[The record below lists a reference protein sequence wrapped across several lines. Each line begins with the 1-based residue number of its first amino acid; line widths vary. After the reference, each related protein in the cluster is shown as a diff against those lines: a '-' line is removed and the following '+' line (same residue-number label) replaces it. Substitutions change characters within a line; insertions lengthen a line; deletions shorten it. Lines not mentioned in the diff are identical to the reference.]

1 MTVSLEEA
9 IETAVAVP
17 DCSAEGP
24 GILLLSELFP
34 PAVGG
39 SAVLFSGIYSRVPQ
53 DVVVLTDAAASPG
66 AADERRGR
74 LRVLRRGIG
83 TRRWGVLDV
92 SGVAHHLRVAWY
104 TRTLGA
110 DSVVHCARALPEG
123 LAAAIART
131 AGGPPFVCWTHG
143 EDLVTA
149 STSRELSSLTKWVY
163 RRAAAAVANSRN
175 TARLLLDIG
184 VLPEKIEV
192 VYPAVDASRF
202 HPGVDGGHL
211 RRRLGLHD
219 DTVLLLSVGRLQR
232 RKGHD
237 VTLTA
242 LSQLVGPVPRWHYV
256 VVGDGQERRRL
267 EGLVAGYG
275 LADRVTFVG
284 EVDDEQLPAWY
295 AASDIFIMPNRVD
308 EGDIEGFGIVF
319 LEAAAAG
326 RPVIGGD
333 SGGVP
338 EAVERDETGLLVDG
352 TDPHAVGEAICTL
365 ASAPELRARLGWAGR
380 DRVIRRFTWDRAA
393 EQVAR
398 LHARVAPG
406 A

>member
-1 MTVSLEEA
+1 MTASLQESIGAPVSQA
-9 IETAVAVP
+9 A
-17 DCSAEGP
+17 CSADAP

-39 SAVLFSGIYSRVPQ
+39 SAVLLAGIYSRVPL
-53 DVVVLTDAAASPG
+53 DVLVLTDTVASPG
-66 AADERRGR
+66 ADEERRGR
-74 LRVLRRGIG
+74 LRVLRRGIA
-83 TRRWGVLDV
+83 TRRWGVIDV
-92 SGVAHHLRVAWY
+92 AGLAHHLRVAWHV
-104 TRTLGA
+104 RTLGA
-110 DSVVHCARALPEG
+110 KSIVHCARALPEG
-123 LAAAIART
+123 LAAAMART

-149 STSRELSSLTKWVY
+149 STSRELSSLTAWVY

-184 VLPEKIEV
+184 VPGEKIEV

-202 HPGVDGGHL
+202 HPGVDGRWL
-211 RRRLGLHD
+211 RQRLSLHD

-237 VTLTA
+237 VTLAA
-242 LSQLVGPVPRWHYV
+242 LSQPGTEVRRWHYAI
-256 VVGDGQERRRL
+256 VGDGQERKRL
-267 EGLVAGYG
+267 ERLAADYG
-275 LADRVTFVG
+275 VTDRVTFVG
-284 EVDDEQLPAWY
+284 EVADEELPAWY

-352 TDPHAVGEAICTL
+352 TSPQAVAEAIRAL
-365 ASAPELRARLGWAGR
+365 AWAPHLRARFGRAGR
-380 DRVIRRFTWDRAA
+380 DRVIRRFTWARAA
-393 EQVAR
+393 EQVMS
-398 LHARVAPG
+398 LHARVAAG
-406 A
+406 R